1 MLDRLM
7 QPPFW
12 FSLRALFRWKCF
24 LLGCFGAKLGRN
36 VHVYPSAMIYFFAAA
51 SPLVE
56 ARLSERGG
64 HVEGRETV
72 ADCH

>member
-1 MLDRLM
+1 MLDPLM
-7 QPPFW
+7 QPLFGLVSGPV
-12 FSLRALFRWKCF
+12 SLEMF
-24 LLGCFGAKLGRN
+24 LLRCVETKLGRN
-36 VHVYPSAMIYFFAAA
+36 VHVYPSAVIYCVAPA

-72 ADCH
+72 DDCH